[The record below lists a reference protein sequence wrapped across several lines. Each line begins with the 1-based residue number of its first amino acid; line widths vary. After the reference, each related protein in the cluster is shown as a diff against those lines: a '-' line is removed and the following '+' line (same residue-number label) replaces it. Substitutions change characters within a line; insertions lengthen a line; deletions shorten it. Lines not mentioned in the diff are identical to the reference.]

1 MKKNI
6 LGLLLLAALG
16 ASATSSFTVT
26 ASGSTFTITRS
37 GEGTNAAE
45 TVRYRTVSCSAFAG
59 RHFVEGT
66 TTALLPRAAHADQA
80 RLRNGDPK
88 LSVGGTLG
96 SAEYDILCGHGLE
109 AAVRQ
114 RRWRR
119 RTMGRIGRGRDL
131 S

>member
-1 MKKNI
+1 MKIPLFRNAI
-6 LGLLLLAALG
+6 AAM
-16 ASATSSFTVT
+16 
-26 ASGSTFTITRS
+26 I
-37 GEGTNAAE
+37 AA
-45 TVRYRTVSCSAFAG
+45 
-59 RHFVEGT
+59 
-66 TTALLPRAAHADQA
+66 TALLPRAAHADQA

-119 RTMGRIGRGRDL
+119 RTMGRAGRGRDL